1 METTN
6 LLHIGQVLTLAASL
20 REETRGGHVRSDHTE
35 QVDPR
40 WRGHTLLVRGD
51 DTHVTTTFE
60 PVAEQDLT

>member
-1 METTN
+1 
-6 LLHIGQVLTLAASL
+6 L

-40 WRGHTLLVRGD
+40 WRGHTLLVRGA
-51 DTHVTTTFE
+51 DTRVTTTFE